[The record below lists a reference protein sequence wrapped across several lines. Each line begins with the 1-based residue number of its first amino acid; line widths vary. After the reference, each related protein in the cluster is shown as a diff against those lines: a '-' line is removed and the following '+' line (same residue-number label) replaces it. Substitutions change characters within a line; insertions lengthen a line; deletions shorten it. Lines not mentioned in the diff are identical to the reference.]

1 MLLRRCGILRGCLY
15 DSRNG
20 IKNKMGDFFPAFI
33 CRFFQPARVD
43 LMGWF
48 LFRLLNVE
56 SSRWLENFSCCRKL
70 NKTNFPHSMFRF
82 NSTLLLFINLRTL
95 WNQKHEC
102 SRKYITHKKSSH
114 ASLSC
119 WECSEY
125 VVVMLA
131 GFSQKP
137 HWKRSLLVTFF
148 VCCSEFMCGYLN
160 MFDNFRGIFF
170 PPTLVGCFSRML
182 NKQAYPLKKD

>member
-114 ASLSC
+114 ADFFWQFASL
-119 WECSEY
+119 
-125 VVVMLA
+125 
-131 GFSQKP
+131 K
-137 HWKRSLLVTFF
+137 LLRVFWICCCHVSGVLTKTTLKEVTFSDF
-148 VCCSEFMCGYLN
+148 
-160 MFDNFRGIFF
+160 FRLLQWIHVRVFKY
-170 PPTLVGCFSRML
+170 VR
-182 NKQAYPLKKD
+182 